1 MSAQDSH
8 HENLAL
14 PNEKKGKRKSRHC
27 DLKSQEGVVCE
38 DEQHG
43 ASIPLYFVMETG
55 KHTLKQCFVYGLFF
69 INTNED
75 TITNCH

>member
-1 MSAQDSH
+1 MSAQDAY

-27 DLKSQEGVVCE
+27 DLKGQEGVVCD

-55 KHTLKQCFVYGLFF
+55 KHTLKRSNVSYMGCFLS
-69 INTNED
+69 IPTK
-75 TITNCH
+75 TL